1 LEFKAPTSLHNQ
13 LQIIVFILR
22 LQEARLEKEIGYG
35 AQLEEL
41 IDEATD
47 EMHLIT
53 LYAQE
58 KAWER
63 TPDDASAEEMN
74 EDIKQGYAKEDAENA
89 RTA

>member
-1 LEFKAPTSLHNQ
+1 M
-13 LQIIVFILR
+13 
-22 LQEARLEKEIGYG
+22 LEKEIGYG